1 MTQIIEDFKEK
12 KTNIFEKNYTSEI
25 LSETEIAT
33 RVDQANQ
40 MLQNFLEKN
49 TIESLSGFYSHFAD
63 LMKNNFVKSAELIA
77 LSL

>member
-49 TIESLSGFYSHFAD
+49 RERRKHKKKSKYCIGND
-63 LMKNNFVKSAELIA
+63 LIKD
-77 LSL
+77 